1 MPFLN
6 PRERCRIVGVSGS
19 PESGMKI
26 VEALEASKQG
36 GSPTEELL
44 SLVYDDLRRVAS
56 SKLAGLGPGQT
67 LQTTALVHEA
77 WMRLSSRDDDWDSRA
92 HFFGAAARAMR
103 NILVDQTRR
112 KASTKRHST
121 HQGLDEASEPYIV
134 PPAPD
139 ILALDESL
147 RKFELIEPRKAE
159 VVMLRFFGGMSTHAI
174 ADVLKVSVGTVERDW
189 RLARAWLQSQI
200 EDPKKQVT

>member
-1 MPFLN
+1 M
-6 PRERCRIVGVSGS
+6 RESA
-19 PESGMKI
+19 ESGHKI
-26 VEALEASKQG
+26 VEALKASKQG

-77 WMRLSSRDDDWDSRA
+77 WMRLSSGDDDWDSRA

-103 NILVDQTRR
+103 NILVDQARR
-112 KASTKRHST
+112 KASTKRNAT
-121 HQGLDEASEPYIV
+121 RQGLDETSEPYIV
-134 PPAPD
+134 PPTPD

-147 RKFELIEPRKAE
+147 KKFELIEPRKAE

-200 EDPKKQVT
+200 EGAETQAS